1 MSENP
6 PLYGSRPSYAGI
18 ANDCTVTVDLTGPEV
33 AAILW
38 AYDRG
43 LDQLDAAALQQLEFA
58 LGKLKQEIWP

>member
-1 MSENP
+1 MSENSP
-6 PLYGSRPSYAGI
+6 FYAGRPDYSGI
-18 ANDCTVTVDLTGPEV
+18 ANDCTVTVELTGPEV

-43 LDQLDAAALQQLEFA
+43 LDKLDAAAVQQLEFA